1 MIQQEMLQYQSLD
14 SELSRIE
21 RDLRNNDSFV
31 KRKQYKAL
39 SQECEDN
46 LAKLDAKAGE
56 LKTQLAAARQSMEK
70 ISAVIEEHA
79 KEIHD
84 IEDVDELNYMNKKLN
99 EQVELLAAVEK
110 EVKRILRE
118 GEEISKSFDEINA
131 KRPKLIAAFKKANED
146 FNKATEEA
154 KPRVA
159 ELKQKQAELKKVIEP
174 QLFEIYKK
182 VSDGGLRPVFVP
194 LRDGSRCGG
203 CQMEMPKAV
212 VDAQFSGKSFIRCE
226 NCGRVIYKED

>member
-14 SELSRIE
+14 SELNRIE
-21 RDLRNNDSFV
+21 KELRKNDNFV

-46 LAKLDAKAGE
+46 LSKLDAKANE
-56 LKTQLAAARQSMEK
+56 LRNQLATARQQMEK
-70 ISAVIEEHA
+70 VTAAIEEHA
-79 KEIHD
+79 KEIND

-99 EQVELLAAVEK
+99 EQLELLSAVDK
-110 EVKRILRE
+110 DVKRILRE
-118 GEEISKSFDEINA
+118 GEEIAKSFDEINA
-131 KRPKLIAAFKKANED
+131 KLPKLVLAYKKANED
-146 FNKATEEA
+146 FNKATEEV
-154 KPRVA
+154 KPLVA
-159 ELKQKQAELKKVIEP
+159 ELRGKQAELKKVIDT
-174 QLFEIYKK
+174 QLFDIYKK

-194 LRDGSRCGG
+194 LKDGARCGG

-226 NCGRVIYKED
+226 HCGRVIYKED